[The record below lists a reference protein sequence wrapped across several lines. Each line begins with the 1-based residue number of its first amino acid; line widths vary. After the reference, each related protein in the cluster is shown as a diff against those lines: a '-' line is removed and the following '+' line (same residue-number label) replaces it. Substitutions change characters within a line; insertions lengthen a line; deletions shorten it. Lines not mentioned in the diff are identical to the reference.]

1 MFKGWQGPNGC
12 MTGNRVEEL
21 EAKVRS
27 LEATVDGLTD
37 ELVECK
43 ERIQHLEAEVEP
55 EPSGSDIMAPE
66 PTGSQPGMGEE
77 APQEKV
83 DEAVESADEAKNEA
97 SDGTDEDSASD
108 DIIVA

>member
-1 MFKGWQGPNGC
+1 

-21 EAKVRS
+21 EEKVRS

-43 ERIQHLEAEVEP
+43 ERIQHLEAELEP
-55 EPSGSDIMAPE
+55 EPQGSDIVAPE
-66 PTGSQPGMGEE
+66 PTGSQPGMET
-77 APQEKV
+77 PQEEV
-83 DEAVESADEAKNEA
+83 DEAVESADEAKAEA
-97 SDGTDEDSASD
+97 TEEADEEDSASD

>member
-1 MFKGWQGPNGC
+1 

-43 ERIQHLEAEVEP
+43 ERIQHLEAEIEP
-55 EPSGSDIMAPE
+55 EPNGSDIMAPE
-66 PTGSQPGMGEE
+66 PTGGQPGMDGTTSQEPAGEE
-77 APQEKV
+77 A
-83 DEAVESADEAKNEA
+83 ALADEAKDEA
-97 SDGTDEDSASD
+97 SEDANEDSASD

>member
-1 MFKGWQGPNGC
+1 MP
-12 MTGNRVEEL
+12 GNRVEEL
-21 EAKVRS
+21 EEKVRS

-43 ERIQHLEAEVEP
+43 ERIEHLEAEIQP
-55 EPSGSDIMAPE
+55 EPSNSDIMAPE
-66 PTGSQPGMGEE
+66 PTGSQPGMDTE

-83 DEAVESADEAKNEA
+83 DEAVESADDAKDEAGEEA
-97 SDGTDEDSASD
+97 DEDSASD

>member
-1 MFKGWQGPNGC
+1 

-21 EAKVRS
+21 EEKVRS

-43 ERIQHLEAEVEP
+43 ERIQHLEAELEP
-55 EPSGSDIMAPE
+55 EPQGSDIVAPE
-66 PTGSQPGMGEE
+66 PTGSQPGMENGS
-77 APQEKV
+77 PQEEV
-83 DEAVESADEAKNEA
+83 DEAVESADEAKAEA
-97 SDGTDEDSASD
+97 TEEADEEDSASD

>member
-1 MFKGWQGPNGC
+1 

-21 EAKVRS
+21 EEKVRS

-43 ERIQHLEAEVEP
+43 ERIEHLEAELQP
-55 EPSGSDIMAPE
+55 EMSSSDIMAPE
-66 PTGSQPGMGEE
+66 PTGSQPSMDKE

-83 DEAVESADEAKNEA
+83 DEAVESADDAKDEA
-97 SDGTDEDSASD
+97 SEEADEDSASD

>member
-1 MFKGWQGPNGC
+1 

-55 EPSGSDIMAPE
+55 DPATSDIMAPE
-66 PTGSQPGMGEE
+66 PTGTQPSVENGRE
-77 APQEKV
+77 APQEEV
-83 DEAVESADEAKNEA
+83 DEAVESADDSKSEAGEEA
-97 SDGTDEDSASD
+97 DEDSASD

>member
-1 MFKGWQGPNGC
+1 

-43 ERIQHLEAEVEP
+43 ERIQHLEAEVDP
-55 EPSGSDIMAPE
+55 EPNGNDIMAPE
-66 PTGSQPGMGEE
+66 PTGGQPGAEDGT
-77 APQEKV
+77 PQEQV
-83 DEAVESADEAKNEA
+83 DEAVESADEAKDEA
-97 SDGTDEDSASD
+97 GEEADDDSASD

>member
-1 MFKGWQGPNGC
+1 

-21 EAKVRS
+21 EEKVRS

-43 ERIQHLEAEVEP
+43 ERIEHLEAEIQP
-55 EPSGSDIMAPE
+55 EPSGNDIMAPE
-66 PTGSQPGMGEE
+66 PTGSQPSMEE

-83 DEAVESADEAKNEA
+83 DEAVESADDAKDEAGEE
-97 SDGTDEDSASD
+97 SDEDSASD

>member
-1 MFKGWQGPNGC
+1 

-21 EAKVRS
+21 EEKVRS

-43 ERIQHLEAEVEP
+43 ERIQHLEAELQP
-55 EPSGSDIMAPE
+55 EMSGSDIMAPE
-66 PTGSQPGMGEE
+66 PTGTQPSMENGHEGGSGT
-77 APQEKV
+77 PQEEV
-83 DEAVESADEAKNEA
+83 DEAVESADESKSESSEEA
-97 SDGTDEDSASD
+97 DEDSASD

>member
-1 MFKGWQGPNGC
+1 

-43 ERIQHLEAEVEP
+43 ERIQHLEAAVEP

-66 PTGSQPGMGEE
+66 PTGSQPSMENGRE

-83 DEAVESADEAKNEA
+83 DEAVESADEAKDEA
-97 SDGTDEDSASD
+97 SEEADEDSASD